1 MFSCSR
7 LPQLLLQSMSPKLG
21 VTNSGTCQNLT
32 FSKNV
37 PPAPVAE
44 LTFNNSIFSFWT
56 QIWSQHYP
64 SKQAGLTLPYWG
76 L

>member
-21 VTNSGTCQNLT
+21 MTNSGTCQNLT

-44 LTFNNSIFSFWT
+44 LTFKTAFFPFGHRPGLSIAH
-56 QIWSQHYP
+56 QN
-64 SKQAGLTLPYWG
+64 KQD
-76 L
+76 